1 MRGGLVA
8 RAGGLTLSMV
18 AETKEIAWSTIIL
31 ACGRSMEER
40 WDAPR
45 VAPAMVSAARAVQD
59 QEDWGDMNRELL
71 YRVSDEVAGRV
82 RREETTMSQSME
94 GLACEGWIGM
104 HAP

>member
-1 MRGGLVA
+1 
-8 RAGGLTLSMV
+8 
-18 AETKEIAWSTIIL
+18 
-31 ACGRSMEER
+31 MEER